1 MICKPCFS
9 KNLVKSGFTSLG
21 RQKFFCKD
29 CKKSQLIS
37 DNRIKYD
44 DKVKKIA
51 MILLSESNNYRR
63 IARILN
69 KIFGTK
75 ISYQLII
82 YWVQK
87 TVNKMPQNTD
97 NNRVSRD
104 IAIVEIDELYTFFK
118 KNPSKQEFGL
128 LLTETAC
135 VCLHFGQVQER
146 KLQQEGF
153 LRKSHTTK

>member
-1 MICKPCFS
+1 
-9 KNLVKSGFTSLG
+9 
-21 RQKFFCKD
+21 
-29 CKKSQLIS
+29 
-37 DNRIKYD
+37 
-44 DKVKKIA
+44 
-51 MILLSESNNYRR
+51 
-63 IARILN
+63 
-69 KIFGTK
+69 
-75 ISYQLII
+75 
-82 YWVQK
+82 
-87 TVNKMPQNTD
+87 MPQNTD